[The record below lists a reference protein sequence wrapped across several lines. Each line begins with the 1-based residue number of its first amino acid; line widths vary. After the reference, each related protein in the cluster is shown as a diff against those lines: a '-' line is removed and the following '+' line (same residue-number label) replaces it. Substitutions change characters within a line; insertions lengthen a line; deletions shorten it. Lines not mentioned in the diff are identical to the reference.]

1 MNTFNLALSLEMS
14 VQVKSM
20 AGIGASE
27 IRILRLRQ
35 LSERIGLSRS
45 TIYDRMNPRSP
56 RYDESFPR
64 PIYLGGAAIGWVQDD
79 IDTWLRTRIELSK
92 LILQARELCNE

>member
-14 VQVKSM
+14 AQVKNM
-20 AGIGASE
+20 ADIGASD
-27 IRILRLRQ
+27 IRILRLKK

-79 IDTWLRTRIELSK
+79 IDAWLRNRIELSK
-92 LILQARELCNE
+92 NII